1 MKKSKIEQIIHQD
14 IILKQALSDP
24 RVTRRDFLAFTGA
37 MGMTATM
44 GGALWSNRALAATPK
59 RGGHMVSGLNDANTG
74 DSCRASP
81 KCRAIC
87 IGNR

>member
-44 GGALWSNRALAATPK
+44 G
-59 RGGHMVSGLNDANTG
+59 
-74 DSCRASP
+74 
-81 KCRAIC
+81 
-87 IGNR
+87 

>member
-44 GGALWSNRALAATPK
+44 GGALWVEQGISRYA
-59 RGGHMVSGLNDANTG
+59 
-74 DSCRASP
+74 
-81 KCRAIC
+81 
-87 IGNR
+87 

>member
-44 GGALWSNRALAATPK
+44 GGALWPNRALAATPK

-74 DSCRASP
+74 DSLDCGLFNATLQL
-81 KCRAIC
+81 
-87 IGNR
+87 